1 MDVLFFIFAG
11 AIAVAA
17 ALASIAIWAPRT
29 TTVRVAAVLIASLF
43 IPIAYVELTEMLSK
57 PKPMSFEWLE
67 RNADQAIV
75 LGVSLH
81 EGKAIYMWLRLDGA
95 MEPRYYELP
104 WRQKLAEK
112 LEDAIEAAVARRSSV
127 IIKKPFAR
135 KNFKEGGELNVK
147 IVPPPMP
154 PLKRPLLPPQIF
166 NPREF
171 KI

>member
-29 TTVRVAAVLIASLF
+29 TSVRVMAVLIASLF
-43 IPIAYVELTEMLSK
+43 IPIAYVELVEMLSK
-57 PKPMSFEWLE
+57 PKPISFEWFE
-67 RNADQAIV
+67 RSAEQAIV

-81 EGKAIYMWLRLDGA
+81 EGKAIYMWLRLEDS
-95 MEPRYYELP
+95 MEPRYYQLP

-112 LEDAIEAAVARRSSV
+112 LEDAIEDAIAGRSSV
-127 IIKKPFAR
+127 IITKPFAR

-147 IVPPPMP
+147 IIPPPTP

>member
-11 AIAVAA
+11 ATAVAA

-57 PKPMSFEWLE
+57 PKPMSFEWFE
-67 RNADQAIV
+67 RSADQAIV

-81 EGKAIYMWLRLDGA
+81 EGKAIYMWLRLDGS

-112 LEDAIEAAVARRSSV
+112 LEDAIDGAIRNRSTILLKDPFFRRSL
-127 IIKKPFAR
+127 
-135 KNFKEGGELNVK
+135 EEWGDLNVEIK
-147 IVPPPMP
+147 PPPLP
-154 PLKRPLLPPQIF
+154 PLKRPAPPARVF
-166 NPREF
+166 NPRGED
-171 KI
+171 I